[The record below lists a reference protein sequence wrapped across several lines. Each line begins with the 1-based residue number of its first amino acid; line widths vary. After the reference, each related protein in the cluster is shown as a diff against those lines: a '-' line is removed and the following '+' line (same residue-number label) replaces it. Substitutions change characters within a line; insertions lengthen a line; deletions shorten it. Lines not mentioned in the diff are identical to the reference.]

1 MILTLHAVIRRLQ
14 NNSNFRDVSCK
25 NAFHS
30 ESGMLLGKLQN
41 AFKYKFITEAFCTK
55 CDQIENNLLSTL
67 REGFFCGLITKLIS
81 IAYILNHRFFPP
93 FELVMLSFRIL
104 VETFY
109 FLLRK

>member
-30 ESGMLLGKLQN
+30 ESGMLLGKLRN

-55 CDQIENNLLSTL
+55 CNQIENNLLSTL
-67 REGFFCGLITKLIS
+67 REGFFLWFNYQTYLKYAMLIIG
-81 IAYILNHRFFPP
+81 FFPP